1 MITPEC
7 VIITVVHSA
16 CNFGQFDLCIWQ
28 KVFSHGNTEYI
39 RYSLSLL
46 LYTLGVANKNA
57 ASVMLVGLA
66 K

>member
-7 VIITVVHSA
+7 VIITVVHGA
-16 CNFGQFDLCIWQ
+16 CNFGQFDLCLAKGIFTRQ
-28 KVFSHGNTEYI
+28 YRV

-57 ASVMLVGLA
+57 ASAMLVGLA